1 MKKKVISWILIF
13 TMIFTQNFFIPML
26 ASAYSVVPSSSGIPE
41 FNGGGKSDWCGRYP
55 KPDDSVFYVEAKGKN
70 LGEVS
75 AEVSS
80 YNGIYTAVAS
90 QSDRWY
96 LGKTAQGNELYIY
109 EMVIDGG
116 GVLNSSDNYYVR
128 LKDSEGN
135 YYDNSDA
142 YFNCYPSGI
151 YLNNNEIPS
160 EITDGA
166 SKVPFDV
173 TLYGLDNSVQKENL
187 SIKLYSGTKSS
198 FWSPVS
204 TVKLIATLQVD
215 EYDLVVT
222 GGEEQCII
230 GDFTISNQPTVGE
243 KLYIEVEYL
252 GEKYYTSTPIN
263 VISELG
269 IGQFKLTNAV
279 AGRDTSEGH
288 GEAMTNSYEEA
299 DDATFYIGSTTTST
313 AHKFTLT
320 SGNMSNASLIVVTD
334 NNGNNILRPSSIEI
348 DGPKSGV
355 FTTTGKIDIP
365 SGATSVKFSY
375 GGNLVHTVPVERTD
389 VVGGVS
395 IEPIGHEL
403 YEGSYLYPDNT
414 TDFQVVVSGINLQ
427 SSVTSCSAI
436 ISDYIVEN
444 VVGCNLES
452 SDCEYIFNIS
462 LTEPLRYSYYLA
474 PLLEGMKINSL
485 YYEEGTGVKAYSDNT
500 LGINVSF
507 GELYLSS
514 SGSTV
519 PPALEKITGN
529 RELTLQGVGFSSNKT
544 YKAYFMEHNKNGL
557 SAQPREVNVEYISS
571 KKLQITSSQTDSM
584 ARGWYEIYLKEND
597 VQINGLSEAV
607 LLPAEDVVTI
617 INPTVNINDGASH
630 TLEQQVTINITPGSF
645 NQVRFTEDLSSIST
659 LPFSSIENSIPFTLS
674 EGFGNKTIYFEFK
687 GDNSIVYNTSV
698 SVNYRTDFAEAP
710 TICGVMGKVEEE
722 PIVLNRYAD
731 YTLYIQQGGV
741 GNVGMVDILDN
752 MDNVIETHTLKRTS
766 GNSDLFTY
774 SKSITINNSN
784 AKKLHFYIVDS
795 LGLNSEYKEVM
806 INVVEE
812 PYITYYRSD
821 IRTEYIDGNYY
832 VENKSKIKYTIRG
845 KDGFNG
851 VATLHYKD
859 ASSVEK
865 DHDIILAETKRGDY
879 TGEETIPS
887 DVAEIVSVEYKIIDP
902 TLSSNFALKAEE
914 KPYYVASTVR
924 FTGLPNTGDF
934 NGKYLRIFSSDAS
947 SKTKS
952 INDND
957 GEFTFNNVKPGNYN
971 YSLFDSINTYKYGEL
986 DVVYGEEAT
995 IDISDTSK
1003 PASIKFNVSGGTLS
1017 QDAYISYSYTVNDNI
1032 YTSYARPNVEKTG
1045 LYEGMVINSYNLVL
1059 PYSDLKKY
1067 NSPDMVT
1074 TAITLS
1080 SGINTEELTIS
1091 DIQTS
1096 TISITAND
1104 INMDGRIV
1112 AGSTVNVNQVVM
1124 NGEIRFYYNTS
1135 GITDENGKVELTVYL
1150 NSDTKITI
1158 QKENYETKY
1167 EELTTNEEENQEANI
1182 SLKYADQNRIKINS
1196 YSIPLQ
1202 TGDNTDDSQ
1211 KLENNDSI
1219 AYVQITDMEGNPII
1233 GGGNNST
1240 IELGKELSNQT
1251 IKVYPTMKN
1260 GYISK
1265 YEYYEVKLDEYGNG
1279 SVDLIAIPKGTITAE
1294 IAKKVKE
1301 PPTSFMA
1308 LYNEAGYLQKYFI
1321 DSDGKISSDSYTLNE
1336 GKYTVL
1342 LLSSY
1347 DLKDFNGLSRIETFE
1362 SLGLVENTH
1371 YIKKNVQIKNGIVLN
1386 LGTITI
1392 PTNVTK
1398 NMLVPYEVNF
1408 ETKFVPTSSDG
1419 RSGKIYV
1426 KAKVEISEL
1435 LKNTTTLSYVTAY
1448 GDSYTAVYDKKVN
1461 GVASNFGDSE
1471 YEFDSNGNCTLTF
1484 TANSTSDKLKSRIL
1498 LYASFEKDGNE
1509 KSTSFSCDVNTPQVS
1524 IIVPKQI
1531 VKPAEEIIIRGMAFA
1546 GSKIDIYDND
1556 ILIGSTTANKQ
1567 HSYNLTTSLTAPD
1580 KVSVHKL
1587 AAVMTTLEGEEYV
1600 SSEATTE
1607 IIDGDKKATIS
1618 NYEFSNIAH
1627 YSSLEDSRIKIFTV
1641 DTLGDSP
1648 TGVSIY
1654 NSSGL
1659 SRVSFRINKLVS
1671 SQLENVWV
1679 INTDKDGYK
1688 TKFPAE
1694 LVSDDPSGRFS
1705 NWKMEAVIGS
1715 KIGNISV
1722 FYSLKDRENIGLLT
1736 GFNAPTEEEFD
1747 DSLNNINNIDPANI
1761 PKAYRDTNA
1770 AVVTDQ
1776 SQNSLKAHKDFA
1788 DGRIGIEVNYTDVN
1802 GYSAE
1807 QLISQGFRKVSVG
1820 SDGEYYLYKDSSTET
1835 GYDFRVN
1842 RTMYF
1847 SEGLANKL
1855 KSGTIDANINK
1866 NTKTIVGAKLNSL
1879 IASRDNVSIV
1889 TKSIKADIMA
1899 KSTNLDTARNI
1910 SGKVDYVGYVQNTGE
1925 IAYEGF
1931 RNRTANLGNYGK
1943 GMQVIGGVATAV
1955 QIFSGPASIDPA
1967 NLRTLADS
1975 IKDSKVR
1982 YRLYDEI
1989 REYQYARRD
1998 SHSIS
2003 SLMGVVGYSSSFF
2016 SLPGKCLSYIVSTGN
2031 MVYTTK
2037 IDAEYNLWGNGILQQ
2052 IAMQLRLEGKDI
2064 GEEDD
2069 PNDPEYLMDPSGYV
2083 FEAIENQR
2091 IEGITATAQTDNGGE
2106 WEAWNDEFLT
2116 ASEQINP
2123 QITDNDGKYGWDVPV
2138 GNWRVLF
2145 SDSSNKYQTALTK
2158 SMLVPPMHTEV
2169 NIGLL
2174 SLEKPKFVNA
2184 TVDSSG
2190 LEVEFSKYMKAES
2203 IYDKANNILNVQVFE
2218 TVNGQNVPCDN
2229 IDFIVSA
2236 QNTGYVVDGVYQS
2249 DVISSDTFVKRIR
2262 FNADATQYLGG
2273 FKEFEDDGVT
2283 PKKYTVLVSKNVLSY
2298 AGVPIEI
2305 EDEGESDYTKD
2316 IEITERQ
2323 TAIEPIANVSGGKYD
2338 DAQKVILNTETEDA
2352 AIYYTTDGTT
2362 PTPTSR
2368 TYTAP
2373 VSISESCK
2381 LKAIASKVGMNDSTV
2396 FSATYIIGEK
2406 TYDET
2411 PIDDGNGNN
2420 GGSSGGNGN
2429 SGNNNVNDVTEP
2441 EIVQSPKFKDVNSDD
2456 WYFESVNYV
2465 VEKGLFKGITDEE
2478 FGPQMSMT
2486 RSMIVT
2492 VLYRLAGSPTI
2503 EGTSYKDIEPQ
2514 SWYEKAVIWASKN
2527 KIVEGYGNGLFG
2539 AFDNITR
2546 EQLSVILYRYAKYM
2560 KYDVLSTT
2568 DITKYS
2574 DNDNVSSW
2582 ASEPIKWMIANGLLT
2597 GKPNNI
2603 IDPKGEA
2610 TRAEVATILY
2620 RFLEKIVK

>member
-1 MKKKVISWILIF
+1 MKAVI
-13 TMIFTQNFFIPML
+13 
-26 ASAYSVVPSSSGIPE
+26 
-41 FNGGGKSDWCGRYP
+41 YP
-55 KPDDSVFYVEAKGKN
+55 N
-70 LGEVS
+70 
-75 AEVSS
+75 
-80 YNGIYTAVAS
+80 
-90 QSDRWY
+90 
-96 LGKTAQGNELYIY
+96 
-109 EMVIDGG
+109 
-116 GVLNSSDNYYVR
+116 
-128 LKDSEGN
+128 
-135 YYDNSDA
+135 
-142 YFNCYPSGI
+142 
-151 YLNNNEIPS
+151 
-160 EITDGA
+160 
-166 SKVPFDV
+166 
-173 TLYGLDNSVQKENL
+173 
-187 SIKLYSGTKSS
+187 
-198 FWSPVS
+198 
-204 TVKLIATLQVD
+204 
-215 EYDLVVT
+215 
-222 GGEEQCII
+222 
-230 GDFTISNQPTVGE
+230 
-243 KLYIEVEYL
+243 
-252 GEKYYTSTPIN
+252 
-263 VISELG
+263 
-269 IGQFKLTNAV
+269 
-279 AGRDTSEGH
+279 
-288 GEAMTNSYEEA
+288 
-299 DDATFYIGSTTTST
+299 
-313 AHKFTLT
+313 
-320 SGNMSNASLIVVTD
+320 
-334 NNGNNILRPSSIEI
+334 
-348 DGPKSGV
+348 
-355 FTTTGKIDIP
+355 
-365 SGATSVKFSY
+365 
-375 GGNLVHTVPVERTD
+375 
-389 VVGGVS
+389 
-395 IEPIGHEL
+395 
-403 YEGSYLYPDNT
+403 NT
-414 TDFQVVVSGINLQ
+414 TDFQVVVSGLNLQ

-436 ISDYIVEN
+436 MSYYSDYIVEN
-444 VVGCNLES
+444 VVGCSLES
-452 SDCEYIFNIS
+452 SDGEYLFNIS
-462 LTEPLRYSYYLA
+462 STEPLNYSYYLE
-474 PLLEGMKINSL
+474 PLLEGMKINRL
-485 YYEEGTGVKAYSDNT
+485 YYEEGIGVKAYPDYT
-500 LGINVSF
+500 LGVNVSF
-507 GELYLSS
+507 GELDPSP
-514 SGSTV
+514 SGPTV

-529 RELTLQGVGFSSNKT
+529 RELTLHGKGFSNSKT

-571 KKLQITSSQTDSM
+571 KKLQISSSQTDSM
-584 ARGWYEIYLKEND
+584 ARGWYEVYLKEND

-617 INPTVNINDGASH
+617 INPTLKINDGASY
-630 TLEQQVTINITPGSF
+630 TLEQQVTINMTPGSF
-645 NQVRFTEDLSSIST
+645 NQVRFTEDLSTIST

-687 GDNSIVYNTSV
+687 GDDGIVYNTSV

-710 TICGVMGKVEEE
+710 NICGVMGKVEEE

-741 GNVGMVDILDN
+741 GNVGMVDILDD

-774 SKSITINNSN
+774 SKSIAINNSN

-812 PYITYYRSD
+812 PYITHYRSD

-865 DHDIILAETKRGDY
+865 NHDIILTETKRGEY
-879 TGEETIPS
+879 TGEEIIPS
-887 DVAEIVSVEYKIIDP
+887 DAAEIVSVEYKIIDP
-902 TLSSNFALKAEE
+902 TLSSNFVLEAEE
-914 KPYYVASTVR
+914 KPYYVASTVK
-924 FTGLPNTGDF
+924 FIGLPNTGDF
-934 NGKYLRIFSSDAS
+934 NGKYLRIFNFDAS

-952 INDND
+952 INNND
-957 GEFTFNNVKPGNYN
+957 SEFTFENVKPGSYN
-971 YSLFDSINTYKYGEL
+971 YSLFDSRNTYKYGEL

-995 IDISDTSK
+995 IDISDASK

-1032 YTSYARPNVEKTG
+1032 YTSYARPNLEKTG

-1067 NSPDMVT
+1067 NSPAMVT
-1074 TAITLS
+1074 TPIILS
-1080 SGINTEELTIS
+1080 GGINTEELTIS

-1096 TISITAND
+1096 TLSITAND
-1104 INMDGRIV
+1104 INMEGRIV
-1112 AGSTVNVNQVVM
+1112 AGAAVNINQVVV

-1135 GITDENGKVELTVYL
+1135 GITDENGKVELTVYP
-1150 NSDTKITI
+1150 NSNVKINV

-1167 EELTTNEEENQEANI
+1167 EELTTNAEENQEA
-1182 SLKYADQNRIKINS
+1182 SVDLKYADQNRIKINS
-1196 YSIPLQ
+1196 YSLPLQ
-1202 TGDNTDDSQ
+1202 TGDNADDLQ
-1211 KLENNDSI
+1211 KLENNDSL
-1219 AYVQITDMEGNPII
+1219 AYVKITDMEGNYIV
-1233 GGGNNST
+1233 GGGNKPT
-1240 IELGKELSNQT
+1240 IELGRELSNQT
-1251 IKVYPTMKN
+1251 IKVYPTMNN
-1260 GYISK
+1260 GYVNK
-1265 YEYYEVKLDEYGNG
+1265 YEYYEVELDEYGNG
-1279 SVDLIAIPKGTITAE
+1279 SVDLIAVPKGTITAE
-1294 IAKKVKE
+1294 ITKKVNE

-1308 LYNEAGYLQKYFI
+1308 VYNEAGYLQKYFI
-1321 DSDGKISSDSYTLNE
+1321 DSDGKISSDTYNLNE

-1342 LLSSY
+1342 ILSSY
-1347 DLKDFNGLSRIETFE
+1347 DLKDFNGLSRIESFE

-1371 YIKKNVQIKNGIVLN
+1371 YIKRDVQVKNGIELD
-1386 LGTITI
+1386 LGKVTI
-1392 PTNVTK
+1392 PSNVTK
-1398 NMLVPYEVNF
+1398 NMLVPYEVDF

-1426 KAKVEISEL
+1426 KAKVIISEL
-1435 LKNTTTLSYVTAY
+1435 LKNTTNLSYVTVY

-1471 YEFDSNGNCTLTF
+1471 YELDSNGNCTLTF
-1484 TANSTSDKLKSRIL
+1484 TANSAPDKLKSRIL
-1498 LYASFEKDGNE
+1498 LYASFKKDGSE

-1531 VKPAEEIIIRGMAFA
+1531 VKPAEEIVIRGMAFE

-1567 HSYNLTTSLTAPD
+1567 HSYNLTTSLTTPD
-1580 KVSVHKL
+1580 KASVHKL
-1587 AAVMTTLEGEEYV
+1587 IAVMTTLEEEEYV

-1627 YSSLEDSRIKIFTV
+1627 YSSLDDSRIKIFTV

-1648 TGVSIY
+1648 NGISVY

-1659 SRVSFRINKLVS
+1659 SRVKFRINKLVS
-1671 SQLENVWV
+1671 SQLENVLV

-1694 LVSDDPSGRFS
+1694 LVHDDPSGRFS
-1705 NWKMEAVIGS
+1705 DWKMEAVIGN
-1715 KIGNISV
+1715 KIGNISI
-1722 FYSLKDRENIGLLT
+1722 FYSLKNGENIGLLT
-1736 GFNAPTEEEFD
+1736 GFNAPTENEFD
-1747 DSLNNINNIDPANI
+1747 DSLNNMNDIDPANI
-1761 PKAYRDTNA
+1761 PQAYRDTNA
-1770 AVVTDQ
+1770 AVITDQ
-1776 SQNSLKAHKDFA
+1776 SQNSLKAYKNF
-1788 DGRIGIEVNYTDVN
+1788 GNERVGIEVNYQDVS
-1802 GYSAE
+1802 GYTVE
-1807 QLISQGFRKVSVG
+1807 GLISQGFRKVSVG
-1820 SDGEYYLYKDSSTET
+1820 NDGEYYLYKDSSTEN
-1835 GYDFRVN
+1835 GYDFTVR

-1847 SEGLANKL
+1847 SEGLTNKL
-1855 KSGTIDANINK
+1855 KSDTTSANNDINPR
-1866 NTKTIVGAKLNSL
+1866 TLVDAKLNSL
-1879 IASRDNVSIV
+1879 LASNENASVV
-1889 TKSIKADIMA
+1889 TSGLKATMLA
-1899 KSTNLDTARNI
+1899 ASSSVDTARNI
-1910 SGKVDYVGYVQNTGE
+1910 SGKVDYMGYVQNTGE
-1925 IAYEGF
+1925 IAYESF
-1931 RNRTANLGNYGK
+1931 RNRTADLGKYGK
-1943 GMQVIGGVATAV
+1943 GMQVIGGIATAV

-1967 NLRTLADS
+1967 NLRTLTDS
-1975 IKDSKVR
+1975 IKNSKVR
-1982 YRLYDEI
+1982 FRLYDEI
-1989 REYQYARRD
+1989 REYQHARRD

-2037 IDAEYNLWGNGILQQ
+2037 IDSEYNLWGNGILQQ
-2052 IAMQLRLEGKDI
+2052 IIMQLRLEGKDI

-2069 PNDPEYLMDPSGYV
+2069 PDDPEYLMDPSGYV
-2083 FEAIENQR
+2083 FEATENQR
-2091 IEGITATAQTDNGGE
+2091 VEGITATAQTDNGGE

-2116 ASEQINP
+2116 ASEQENP

-2145 SDSSNKYQTALTK
+2145 NDSSNKYQTALTK
-2158 SMLVPPMHTEV
+2158 SMTVPPMHTEV

-2174 SLEKPKFVNA
+2174 SLEEPKVVNA

-2298 AGVPIEI
+2298 AGVPIKIEI

-2323 TAIEPIANVSGGKYD
+2323 TAIEPTANVSGGKYD
-2338 DAQKVILNTETEDA
+2338 DAQEVTLNTETEDA

-2373 VSISESCK
+2373 ISISESCK
-2381 LKAIASKVGMNDSTV
+2381 LKAIASKVGMDDSTV
-2396 FSATYIIGEK
+2396 FSATYTIGEK

-2420 GGSSGGNGN
+2420 GGNSGGNGN
-2429 SGNNNVNDVTEP
+2429 SGNNNVNDVTEQ
-2441 EIVQSPKFKDVNSDD
+2441 EIVQTPKFKDVNSDD

-2514 SWYEKAVIWASKN
+2514 SWYENAVIWASKN

-2539 AFDNITR
+2539 VFDNITR

-2574 DNDNVSSW
+2574 DNDNISSW

-2620 RFLEKIVK
+2620 RFLEKIAK